1 MTTYPAGLSKA
12 VYLDR
17 FTKEGL
23 EVGNHL
29 NSDVSIGQM
38 PSYADVRC
46 TTHNSTSSSTFNY
59 VSWTSGTHTGVNV
72 VLSTSTLSTCVLI
85 PIVTIA
91 FDDSGANLWQ
101 PNFGVEM
108 RLERSINGGVT
119 WSSTVSQIF
128 MPPISYSIGAGQGS
142 GPLASLMRFTTDT
155 TFANIVLRLGT
166 RAVSYDPSLGS
177 RLINPSMRVL
187 VFNNP

>member
-17 FTKEGL
+17 FAKEGL

-29 NSDVSIGQM
+29 NSDICIGEM

-46 TTHNSTSSSTFNY
+46 TTHAPTSPGTFNY
-59 VSWTSGTHTGVNV
+59 VSWTIGTHTGVNV
-72 VLSTSTLSTCVLI
+72 VLSTSTLATCVLI
-85 PIVTIA
+85 PTVTIA
-91 FDDSGANLWQ
+91 FDDSGTLNWQ
-101 PNFGVEM
+101 PNYGVEV
-108 RLERSINGGVT
+108 RLERSINGGVA

-128 MPPISYSIGAGQGS
+128 MPPISFSVGSYQGT
-142 GPLASLMRFTTDT
+142 GPLASLMRFSTDT

-166 RAVSYDPSLGS
+166 RAVAYDPTSGT
-177 RLINPSMRVL
+177 RLLNPSMRVL